1 MSHYPFQDYTTNA
14 LLTLGARFN
23 CKGKFIHTDKHRC
36 ALNCDYQ
43 EQERILASVQV
54 PAIGSHKKGKL
65 GQTATFIVAV
75 NSGYTIDV
83 VQQLKARPISP
94 VTMLAL
100 QPVFSTADYYQA
112 VRLALPHLCIAKKEG
127 PAADAVHK
135 LKEQLLAYDKRNCKV
150 APVVTHII
158 TADDIVMQSISARRV
173 EPWSIAHSSSG
184 STRHEAQSRKQ
195 RRAVQVKQLRMK
207 LHID

>member
-14 LLTLGARFN
+14 LLTLGARFD

-36 ALNCDYQ
+36 ALSCDYQ

-75 NSGYTIDV
+75 NSWYIIDV
-83 VQQLKARPISP
+83 IQQLKARPISP
-94 VTMLAL
+94 ATMLAL
-100 QPVFSTADYYQA
+100 QPVFSTAEYYHA
-112 VRLALPHLCIAKKEG
+112 VRLALPHLCTNKKEG
-127 PAADAVHK
+127 PVADAIHK
-135 LKEQLLAYDKRNCKV
+135 LKAQLLAYDKRQCTV
-150 APVVTHII
+150 APAITRI
-158 TADDIVMQSISARRV
+158 TADDIAIQNISARHM
-173 EPWSIAHSSSG
+173 EPFNIVRSTSG